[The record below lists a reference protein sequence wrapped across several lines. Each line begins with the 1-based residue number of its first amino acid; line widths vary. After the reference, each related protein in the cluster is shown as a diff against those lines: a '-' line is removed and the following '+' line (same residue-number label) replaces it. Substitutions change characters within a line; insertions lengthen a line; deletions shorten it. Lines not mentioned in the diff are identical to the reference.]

1 MPTAETDLKA
11 ILSYWNA
18 TVKVNLEG
26 DVLIS
31 DDTIHGLGILQRFLH
46 SFFGTLFLIAKP
58 TTRPFPSSEPIES
71 FQMAIDPSSSADRS
85 ADVDTPGS
93 PRPDEQATETPVDE
107 AEAEE
112 RLGQSVKSLLMSCVP
127 NPGYFVAGGL
137 AGIVSRTSTAPL
149 DRLKVY
155 LIAQTEV
162 TKEVVAEAQS
172 GNVFRAIGR
181 SWKPLAVATKELW
194 EAGGMRSL
202 YAGEWYHTNASEDI
216 DMYREWPERG
226 QSHARVSNQ
235 VWVLRGKYKHKCDD
249 ASNNQRLPNE
259 RSPSWKVTAILIA
272 FIHGPNL
279 LPVASEVC
287 FTLVYLYSN

>member
-58 TTRPFPSSEPIES
+58 KTQPFLSSEPVES
-71 FQMAIDPSSSADRS
+71 FQMAKDTSSSAKRS
-85 ADVDTPGS
+85 ADVTTSDP
-93 PRPDEQATETPVDE
+93 PRDDVEATETPITE
-107 AEAEE
+107 AQEG
-112 RLGQSVKSLLMSCVP
+112 LSQSVISLLMSCVP

-162 TKEVVAEAQS
+162 TKEVVAEAKS
-172 GNVFRAIGR
+172 GNVFRAFAR
-181 SWKPLAVATKELW
+181 SWKPLAVATRELW

-202 YAGEWYHTNASEDI
+202 YAGE
-216 DMYREWPERG
+216 
-226 QSHARVSNQ
+226 
-235 VWVLRGKYKHKCDD
+235 
-249 ASNNQRLPNE
+249 
-259 RSPSWKVTAILIA
+259 
-272 FIHGPNL
+272 
-279 LPVASEVC
+279 
-287 FTLVYLYSN
+287 